1 MIFGSMCVEKNFFLP
16 FLHDCKTDQNVQALK
31 YLLSRPSPN
40 VAAIDDSP
48 VLPSPVDY
56 QTDDD
61 REHRRQRL
69 LSSPQSFRSSRRG
82 TPGDTWNTTPRGKRS
97 RSQLSVK
104 GSVSKRSGTPA
115 LEYLRWNGPESPY
128 SPTKSFVDVEGRE
141 EEEEDLDFELHD
153 ESLSDGGFE
162 GLENVRAC
170 CDGRHTVGHSR
181 RHHHHNHPHPI
192 TQLQSQ
198 SHAHTAPIMHPR
210 RSTDNQ
216 HLDPNPL
223 EIGRPVSPAWSLRS
237 KAGSMQS
244 HEGGGGGGGLF
255 SWARGEGSKLRFG
268 SKRAAKT
275 SAAPSVDQ

>member
-1 MIFGSMCVEKNFFLP
+1 MDL
-16 FLHDCKTDQNVQALK
+16 QALR

-40 VAAIDDSP
+40 VNTMDDSP
-48 VLPSPVDY
+48 VLQSPSDY

-69 LSSPQSFRSSRRG
+69 LSSPQSFRSSRRA
-82 TPGDTWNTTPRGKRS
+82 TPGDTWNSTPKGKRS

-128 SPTKSFVDVEGRE
+128 SPTKSFVDVDRQGED
-141 EEEEDLDFELHD
+141 EEDLDFELHD

-181 RHHHHNHPHPI
+181 RHHHHHHPLSSHPI
-192 TQLQSQ
+192 NQLQAQ
-198 SHAHTAPIMHPR
+198 AHAHTAPIHGRQSM
-210 RSTDNQ
+210 DNQ
-216 HLDPNPL
+216 HLDPSPL

-237 KAGSMQS
+237 KAGSAQS
-244 HEGGGGGGGLF
+244 HDGGGLF

-268 SKRAAKT
+268 TKRSAKAPAVP
-275 SAAPSVDQ
+275 SADQ